1 MSTGELRR
9 AVVVQSFEGNGGFV
23 IPHVK
28 QTSLIP
34 PDWVY
39 RDVPMSVLVG
49 EGMPV
54 PQELVDNWGLRFFD
68 EVGIEVSDDG
78 RRLTAIRSVW
88 KITNPKKARE
98 RPRHEEIATTPGM
111 GLRHP
116 REEWG
121 IDILGSVAMR
131 AFRAVAPIGVGIL
144 GFIKGPYGVGKTWV
158 ARDALSAL
166 LYIAESRRNMAFVI
180 LQADERPADVAKL
193 YDLLATHRNVLT
205 RSFTPVKGLH
215 GPLAC
220 RNAAEAA
227 LNTAK
232 RLFEGWV
239 EDGSGGDVVY
249 IFDSL
254 TGGINVYDRVAPPG
268 SIATTG
274 GVSNYALTQID
285 RHTSLAGWS
294 EERSI
299 TGLYTV
305 LTGEGTDKTDRTFR
319 LAGGPTS
326 MMIWSL
332 TAAAPYYPKIDVRE
346 SRTREVADMFSSDAE
361 RLALHQAFER
371 HYQERRSPV
380 GQFTYILELAS
391 MLGSWGEVTAEW
403 KKRWAVEDREMD
415 QSRFERARQD
425 MVNLAAR
432 VGGMMSVNATTVVS
446 LARLLRLNA
455 QEFDRLS
462 SQAAEEAQKM
472 RGLTSER
479 VNPEASADGLAH
491 DPNAISVDQY
501 QERWKQIFPGDNQK
515 PLSNVKA
522 KKLVEMQLPLDEFEQ
537 RLRACETI
545 EQLIE
550 REMAIEDESP

>member
-1 MSTGELRR
+1 
-9 AVVVQSFEGNGGFV
+9 
-23 IPHVK
+23 
-28 QTSLIP
+28 
-34 PDWVY
+34 
-39 RDVPMSVLVG
+39 MSVLVG

-54 PQELVDNWGLRFFD
+54 PREMVENWGLRFFD

-78 RRLTAIRSVW
+78 RRLTAVRSVW

-116 REEWG
+116 RKEWA

-166 LYIAESRRNMAFVI
+166 LYIAEGLRNMALVI
-180 LQADERPADVAKL
+180 CQADERPADVAKL

-205 RSFTPVKGLH
+205 RPFTPVKGIH

-227 LNTAK
+227 LHTAK

-346 SRTREVADMFSSDAE
+346 SRTREIADMLGPDPE

-371 HYQERRSPV
+371 HYLERRSPV
-380 GQFTYILELAS
+380 DQFNYILELAS
-391 MLGSWGEVTAEW
+391 MPGSWEEVTAEW
-403 KKRWAVEDREMD
+403 KKRWAVEDREMGR
-415 QSRFERARQD
+415 SRIERAQQE

-432 VGGMMSVNATTVVS
+432 VGGMTSVNATSVVS

-462 SQAAEEAQKM
+462 AQAAEEAQKM
-472 RGLTSER
+472 RGLTPEK
-479 VNPEASADGLAH
+479 VNPEASAEVLAH
-491 DPNAISVDQY
+491 DPNAISVGQY
-501 QERWKQIFPGDNQK
+501 QERWRQVFPGDNQR

-522 KKLVEMQLPLDEFEQ
+522 KKLAEMQLPLDKLEK
-537 RLRACETI
+537 RLRAGEPI
-545 EQLIE
+545 ESIIE
-550 REMAIEDESP
+550 REMTIEDESP